1 MVNRADPLRNA
12 TGHHIDVTTS
22 RERILSSVQLPYK
35 QDRPISRLYSATS
48 RYWFCVLLALPAAG
62 MIATLTESPS
72 PHVIH
77 ELLQPIG
84 EFAAH
89 FMIIVLMATPLAIV
103 FKGCRRPRW
112 LIKNR
117 RHFGA
122 AAFGYALVHTVFYL
136 MDANHSQ
143 DPNAWHCD
151 WTSGRAGLPSSS
163 LSLWPLPRW
172 TTAFVS
178 WGHDGRRC
186 GARSIEPRS

>member
-1 MVNRADPLRNA
+1 M
-12 TGHHIDVTTS
+12 
-22 RERILSSVQLPYK
+22 
-35 QDRPISRLYSATS
+35 SRLYSAIS
-48 RYWFCVLLALPAAG
+48 RYWLCALLALPAAG
-62 MIATLTESPS
+62 MIAALTESPS

-89 FMIIVLMATPLAIV
+89 FMIIALMATPLAIV

-117 RHFGA
+117 RCFGEA
-122 AAFGYALVHTVFYL
+122 TYCYALVHTFLYL

-143 DPNAWHCD
+143 GSKAWHCD

-163 LSLWPLPRW
+163 LSLSTLP
-172 TTAFVS
+172 
-178 WGHDGRRC
+178 
-186 GARSIEPRS
+186 